1 MGRVRGEKMGIFRQ
15 FPYSNFHEINLDWLI
30 REWLNYKSEMNL
42 HFANLSAEVTA
53 LKEYVEN
60 YFDNLDIQDEIN
72 NKIDEMV
79 EDGTFEILLGRYL
92 ASASRASVFNDHA
105 GLWSGAKL
113 VEPDADHI
121 VPAAFS
127 SDGDLLYIIWGS
139 NTSQT
144 SVIQKMQYI
153 DETTIVALDTSIG
166 LDVKHPNSMTLKDN
180 ELYIIDS
187 DDQCI
192 KVVSLS
198 DWSVYSIEL
207 DINVS
212 SITYQALHGFAIL
225 GTAAGNN
232 IIAYYN
238 DDFTEKY
245 DQFIL
250 EYERYTRQDMMSDE
264 YFIYSL
270 RYDPNMVI
278 VFDWYGNT
286 VKYIMLPMM
295 EECEAITYCHNLYL
309 IGYYKRNNS
318 YWKIANIRNDRSRPG
333 VGTLS
338 SRMLTQM
345 VVVYNSNT
353 RNADGVFKSYKRNLA
368 RELII
373 VWRLSGGKAK
383 ISTVMSG
390 LGTALELSALN
401 IGDAG
406 TNVYMEELSITLTD
420 TGFTFNNAHVMGFI
434 LNEDKND
441 IASVVSRDNVSHPN
455 NMPYI
460 ERVYCVY
467 GTFYNSPE

>member
-1 MGRVRGEKMGIFRQ
+1 MGIFRQ
-15 FPYSNFHEINLDWLI
+15 FPYSNFHDMNLDWLI
-30 REWLNYKSEMNL
+30 RSWLDYKAEMDLN
-42 HFANLSAEVTA
+42 FDNLSDAVNA

-113 VEPDADHI
+113 VEPDTDHI
-121 VPAAFS
+121 VPMCFA

-139 NTSQT
+139 NTSNTTIVQ
-144 SVIQKMQYI
+144 VMQYI
-153 DETTIVALDTSIG
+153 NETTLVELSRSIS
-166 LDVKHPNSMTLKDN
+166 LDVKHPNSATLKDD

-187 DDQCI
+187 MDQCV
-192 KVVSLS
+192 KVVSLT
-198 DWSVYSIEL
+198 DYAVTAIEL
-207 DINVS
+207 DIGVS
-212 SITYQALHGFAIL
+212 SITYHPHHGFAIM
-225 GTAAGNN
+225 GTFAGNN
-232 IIAYYN
+232 VIAYYN

-245 DQFIL
+245 DQFVL

-345 VVVYNSNT
+345 VVVYNSST
-353 RNADGVFKSYKRNLA
+353 RNVDGVFKSYKRNLA

-390 LGTALELSALN
+390 LNTPLELASLN
-401 IGDAG
+401 IGDSG
-406 TNVYMEELSITLTD
+406 NNVYMEELSITLTD

-434 LNEDKND
+434 LNEEKTD

-460 ERVYCVY
+460 ERIYCVY

>member
-1 MGRVRGEKMGIFRQ
+1 MGIFRQ
-15 FPYSNFHEINLDWLI
+15 FPYSNFHEMNLDWLI
-30 REWLNYKSEMNL
+30 DSWLEYKAEMDLNFDNL
-42 HFANLSAEVTA
+42 TDEVNA

-60 YFDNLDIQDEIN
+60 YFENLDVQEEIN

-121 VPAAFS
+121 VPMSFA
-127 SDGDLLYIIWGS
+127 SDGDLLYIVWGS
-139 NTSQT
+139 NTSNT
-144 SVIQKMQYI
+144 TVIQTMQYI
-153 DETTIVALDTSIG
+153 NETTIVEIEKSIG
-166 LDVKHPNSMTLKDN
+166 LDVKHPNSATLKDN

-187 DDQCI
+187 IDQCV
-192 KVVSLS
+192 KVVSLT
-198 DWSVYSIEL
+198 DYAVTAIEL
-207 DINVS
+207 DIGVS
-212 SITYQALHGFAIL
+212 SITYHPYHGFAIM
-225 GTAAGNN
+225 GTFAGNN
-232 IIAYYN
+232 VIAYYN

-250 EYERYTRQDMMSDE
+250 EYERYTRQDMMSDD

-295 EECEAITYCHNLYL
+295 EECEAITYCHNQYL

-318 YWKIANIRNDRSRPG
+318 FWKIANIRNDRSRPG

-338 SRMLTQM
+338 NRMLTQM
-345 VVVYNSNT
+345 VVVYNSSS
-353 RNADGVFKSYKRNLA
+353 RNVDGVFKSYKRSLA

-383 ISTVMSG
+383 FSTVFANFN
-390 LGTALELSALN
+390 TPLELASLN
-401 IGDAG
+401 IGDTGA
-406 TNVYMEELSITLTD
+406 NVYMEELSITLTD

-434 LNEDKND
+434 LNEEKTN

-455 NMPYI
+455 SMPYI
-460 ERVYCVY
+460 ERIYCVY